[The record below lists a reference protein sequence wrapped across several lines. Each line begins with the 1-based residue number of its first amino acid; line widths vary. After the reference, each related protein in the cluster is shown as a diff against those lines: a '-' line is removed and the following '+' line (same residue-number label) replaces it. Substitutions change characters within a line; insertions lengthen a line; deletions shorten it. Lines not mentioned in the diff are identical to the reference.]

1 MSIHHKHNLPY
12 NPALKREEWKTF
24 RKEAQF
30 LETKHREVRVALRDA
45 EAALRADPENEN
57 LQARVDELKKRLEE
71 IERLA
76 PWLSSE
82 VPMEIQLW
90 GICSFL

>member
-1 MSIHHKHNLPY
+1 MEHKHNLSY
-12 NPALKREEWKTF
+12 KPAVKRKEWQTF

-30 LETKHREVRVALRDA
+30 LETKHLEARVALRDA
-45 EAALRADPENEN
+45 EASLRADPGNADLN
-57 LQARVDELKKRLEE
+57 ARVEELKKRLEE

-82 VPMEIQLW
+82 IPMEIQLW